1 MPTPKECQQNAE
13 DCLRLASEATTIYV
27 RGTLLE
33 LAEEFRKIAN
43 NSSVKIAEQLERRG
57 QRARG

>member
-27 RGTLLE
+27 KGALLE
-33 LAEEFRKIAN
+33 LAEEFR
-43 NSSVKIAEQLERRG
+43 KIAEQLERRG